1 MKRYLIFLFVTL
13 MAGYGNS
20 QNATNPEDK
29 GLTAREMIEKNTFLD
44 LSEDEMYPKTRSAAI
59 SRMANPIFRAAC
71 YRFYKAVTIDE
82 NGIATCKAQKGADL
96 NMSEALFDDY
106 MSDMENLNEMIRED
120 LEKGIKGKRAPLSD
134 AYFERLLDETQFK
147 ITDK

>member
-20 QNATNPEDK
+20 QNATNPDDK

-44 LSEDEMYPKTRSAAI
+44 MPADILKPKTRSAAV
-59 SRMANPIFRAAC
+59 SRMTSPTFRAAC

-82 NGIATCKAQKGADL
+82 NGIATCKAKKGADL

-106 MSDMENLNEMIRED
+106 MNDMENLNEMIRED
-120 LEKGIKGKRAPLSD
+120 LEKGIKGERPPLND
-134 AYFERLLDETQFK
+134 AYFERLLDETQFR